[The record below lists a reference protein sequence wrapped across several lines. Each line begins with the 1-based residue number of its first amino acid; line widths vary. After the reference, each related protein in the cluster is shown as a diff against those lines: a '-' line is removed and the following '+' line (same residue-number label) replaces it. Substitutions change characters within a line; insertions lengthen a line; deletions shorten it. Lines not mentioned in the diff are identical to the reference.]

1 MSKELK
7 ILLFIMSF
15 FYLIIIIFYIKRK
28 KIQLN
33 FSMFWILSGVVL
45 MLSSLFSGW
54 IEVISRYL
62 GFETPSNMVFC
73 TAIFLAYY
81 LVFVLT
87 IRLSAENAKNT
98 KLIQEVSIL
107 KQKVELMEYANKEE
121 KENEN

>member
-62 GFETPSNMVFC
+62 GFETPSNMVF
-73 TAIFLAYY
+73 
-81 LVFVLT
+81 
-87 IRLSAENAKNT
+87 
-98 KLIQEVSIL
+98 
-107 KQKVELMEYANKEE
+107 
-121 KENEN
+121 

>member
-15 FYLIIIIFYIKRK
+15 FYLIIIIFYIKSK

-73 TAIFLAYY
+73 TAIFLDYY